1 MAIAAAASGGGGRL
15 QLAGHCSCAQTASV
29 PLYMLR
35 CTQQHLKAREA
46 RGRASGDRP
55 RGPRRPWIPRRRS
68 RHCPSTVLTIE
79 CPCAP
84 LRPLGAP
91 ACRRRSTTCS
101 PFNVDVGG
109 GCRGGCSVQG
119 ALQACL
125 FRMLVGCLMPA
136 GPWRFP
142 PAPARPQGCLASIHY
157 ACRGSYHIWR
167 SSTISA
173 APAVRCSL
181 RRPRLYRVAPTQ

>member
-125 FRMLVGCLMPA
+125 FRMLVGWNTCQQGLGASRPRQRGHKVVWHRSITLAEAHTTYGAQALLAPPLLYDARCA
-136 GPWRFP
+136 GP
-142 PAPARPQGCLASIHY
+142 GY
-157 ACRGSYHIWR
+157 
-167 SSTISA
+167 TE
-173 APAVRCSL
+173 
-181 RRPRLYRVAPTQ
+181 